1 MIDGI
6 GGIFL
11 IADDA
16 ASLAS
21 WYREHLG
28 IELTTSGPDGAYA
41 HTFFSWRHDEPDRTA
56 RTVFAIFQRDGEART
71 PTSFSVNYRVTDLA
85 AMLTR
90 LRSSGITIER
100 TEDFPYGRFAWCN
113 DPEGNRI
120 ELYEDLLP

>member
-16 ASLAS
+16 PALAA
-21 WYREHLG
+21 WYRNALG
-28 IELTTSGPDGAYA
+28 IALESSAPDGAFA
-41 HTFFSWRHDEPDRTA
+41 HTFFGWRHDDPQRTA
-56 RTVFAIFQRDGEART
+56 RTVLAIFQRRGETRAA
-71 PTSFSVNYRVTDLA
+71 TSFSVNYRVTDLA
-85 AMLTR
+85 AVLAR
-90 LRSSGITIER
+90 LRTLGVDIEN
-100 TEDFPYGRFAWCN
+100 TEDFPYGRFAWCH